1 MTVTVVCQN
10 LGMGSCMKSWR
21 GVGSLADGAPGWQ
34 VRGVLGRVCS
44 LLESVVGV
52 LLGVFE
58 DLTVKAALDRTG
70 GQDAAGDS
78 LPAGVR
84 VL

>member
-1 MTVTVVCQN
+1 M
-10 LGMGSCMKSWR
+10 
-21 GVGSLADGAPGWQ
+21 
-34 VRGVLGRVCS
+34 GRVCS

-84 VL
+84 VS